1 MSPLELTLLVIFV
14 LLLALLSGLY
24 LAPLELKG
32 ELRRDG
38 PRSGPEPAYPRR
50 ESGGGLAG
58 EVELRLGLVSLQA
71 VPCSTRSVQLV
82 LRVGGLRLARWETA
96 LRREHAPRE
105 EQAPAEAEKRSPGE
119 ASPGPLARAR
129 RHWDLRELLR
139 FVFDQRHLLV
149 FGPLEGRVD
158 FGFEDPALTGEVFGY
173 VCAAREVSPGLAG
186 VELNPLWSFENGCWG
201 WLRGRVEARLF
212 ALGLALALHL
222 VTHYRRDR
230 AASAQRSGMAGGAR
244 SA

>member
-14 LLLALLSGLY
+14 LLLALLSWLY
-24 LAPLELKG
+24 LAPLKLKG
-32 ELRRDG
+32 ELRHEG

-96 LRREHAPRE
+96 LRRERAPRE

-158 FGFEDPALTGEVFGY
+158 FGFEDPALTGELFGY